1 MGLKVTSIKIDPYLN
16 IDAGTLS
23 PLDHGE
29 VFVLNDGGEV
39 DLDLGNYERYLDV
52 TLTRSNNITTGKI
65 YRDVIERERK
75 GDYLGKTVQVVPHI
89 TDAIQDW
96 VERVATI
103 PVDDSGEEPDVC
115 IIELGGTVGDIE
127 SAPFVEAMRQ
137 FQFRVG
143 HDNFALIHV
152 SLVPTI
158 GSVGEQKTKPTQAS
172 IRDLRGLGLTPDLI
186 ACRCEKTGLDEGIQ
200 AKISMF
206 CHVQPN
212 QVLAVRDC
220 NSVYHVPE
228 LLKDQGLVDFLW
240 KRLNI
245 EKTINITAPLQQKGA
260 DMWKRWN
267 QLTAAQER
275 LHDTVTIV
283 LVGKYTNL
291 QDSYASVVKALE
303 HASLNCR
310 KKLIMKWVEASDL
323 ESETRTANPVKYHE
337 AWQDLCSAEGILVP
351 GGFGNRGVEGKIAAA
366 KWAREQKVP
375 YLGICLGLQIAVIE
389 FARNVCGMTDAN
401 SIELDEN
408 TTTPVVVYM
417 PEISK
422 THLGGTMRLGARPT
436 EFQAGTENSTI
447 RKLYGGGS
455 TVLERHRHRYEINP
469 ELIEKFEAKGLK
481 FVGKDETGQR
491 MEIVE
496 LADHPYFLG
505 VQYHPEYLTRP
516 LKPSAPFMGLI
527 LAATNEL
534 QGHLATLPAQTVT
547 RAKRTPNQQEVLPPN
562 NSSSAFPTSSSSPII
577 PLNNG
582 RQQPQKHD
590 QFGPV
595 QQQQQRHQ
603 HERGGHRQSQHA
615 GGFNPWFHHYAS
627 KRAAFR
633 AFVAGSILTATGAT
647 IYSAST
653 SSSSSASSFFDKISE
668 RWTQLQS
675 DVSYARASFTSST
688 LSSDPTVRTFS
699 PSFSPNPF
707 SASRFEKQLKMLS
720 PEQVE
725 ERLAQNQRSFR
736 VMTKEQEKSK
746 DKEKQDLILGYCVN
760 QVASNNPIE
769 DDLSRHVV
777 RAKDGSPDKVFFGV
791 FDGHGGWCCSQK
803 VAQELAPSVAAELE
817 NVKDPHDVMAVM
829 EAIENGFLKL
839 DDKIVN
845 ETVQRVLAFPS
856 RPLACSSL
864 LPAISGSCA
873 LMAYVD
879 VKEKDLYVACAG
891 DSRAVLGVREPSATD
906 KSGHTWKAV
915 PLSFDQTG
923 RNRWEVR
930 RLQEEHPGEENTVVM
945 RGRVLGGLEP
955 TRAFGDARYK
965 WSREIQERVFQL
977 FPTYRQPHRNYYT
990 PPYVTAKPV
999 VKHHKIRPEDRFL
1012 VMATDGLW
1020 DKLTSDEVIQLVGDL
1035 LDGKTG
1041 QERMILDRNE
1051 LKAIKSKVKAIQGI
1065 VTGKS
1070 GDQTEE
1076 EEELTPAN
1084 LPPKGPASQVRQ
1096 FTFKDRSNASTHL
1109 VRNALGGGNDDMLA
1123 ATLSIPA
1130 PMSRYYRDDI
1140 TITVI
1145 FFGEQDTKL
1154 ALSGAEETDGF
1165 VEIV

>member
-1 MGLKVTSIKIDPYLN
+1 MVKKYVLVSGGVISGIGKGIIASSTGLLLKTMGLKVTSIKIDPYLN

-143 HDNFALIHV
+143 HENFALIHV

-228 LLKDQGLVDFLW
+228 LLKDQGMVDYLW

-245 EKTINITAPLQQKGA
+245 EKTINISAPLKQKGI
-260 DMWKRWN
+260 DMWAKWN
-267 QLTAAQER
+267 QLTSSQER

-323 ESETRTANPVKYHE
+323 EPEARSANPVKYHE
-337 AWQDLCSAEGILVP
+337 AWQDLCSAQGILVP

-389 FARNVCGMTDAN
+389 FARNVCGMPEAH

-408 TTTPVVVYM
+408 TTTPVVVFM

-422 THLGGTMRLGARPT
+422 THLGGTMRLGVKAT
-436 EFQAGTENSTI
+436 LFQEGTENSKL
-447 RKLYGGGS
+447 RKLYGGGDS
-455 TVLERHRHRYEINP
+455 VLERHRHRYEINP
-469 ELIEKFEAKGLK
+469 EMIDRFHAKGLQ

-496 LADHPYFLG
+496 MADHPYFVG

-516 LKPSAPFMGLI
+516 LKPSPPFMGLI
-527 LAATNEL
+527 LAATGDLEN
-534 QGHLATLPAQTVT
+534 HLA
-547 RAKRTPNQQEVLPPN
+547 
-562 NSSSAFPTSSSSPII
+562 
-577 PLNNG
+577 
-582 RQQPQKHD
+582 
-590 QFGPV
+590 
-595 QQQQQRHQ
+595 
-603 HERGGHRQSQHA
+603 
-615 GGFNPWFHHYAS
+615 
-627 KRAAFR
+627 
-633 AFVAGSILTATGAT
+633 
-647 IYSAST
+647 
-653 SSSSSASSFFDKISE
+653 
-668 RWTQLQS
+668 
-675 DVSYARASFTSST
+675 
-688 LSSDPTVRTFS
+688 
-699 PSFSPNPF
+699 
-707 SASRFEKQLKMLS
+707 
-720 PEQVE
+720 
-725 ERLAQNQRSFR
+725 
-736 VMTKEQEKSK
+736 
-746 DKEKQDLILGYCVN
+746 
-760 QVASNNPIE
+760 
-769 DDLSRHVV
+769 
-777 RAKDGSPDKVFFGV
+777 
-791 FDGHGGWCCSQK
+791 
-803 VAQELAPSVAAELE
+803 
-817 NVKDPHDVMAVM
+817 
-829 EAIENGFLKL
+829 
-839 DDKIVN
+839 
-845 ETVQRVLAFPS
+845 
-856 RPLACSSL
+856 SL
-864 LPAISGSCA
+864 
-873 LMAYVD
+873 
-879 VKEKDLYVACAG
+879 
-891 DSRAVLGVREPSATD
+891 
-906 KSGHTWKAV
+906 
-915 PLSFDQTG
+915 
-923 RNRWEVR
+923 
-930 RLQEEHPGEENTVVM
+930 
-945 RGRVLGGLEP
+945 
-955 TRAFGDARYK
+955 
-965 WSREIQERVFQL
+965 
-977 FPTYRQPHRNYYT
+977 
-990 PPYVTAKPV
+990 
-999 VKHHKIRPEDRFL
+999 
-1012 VMATDGLW
+1012 
-1020 DKLTSDEVIQLVGDL
+1020 
-1035 LDGKTG
+1035 
-1041 QERMILDRNE
+1041 
-1051 LKAIKSKVKAIQGI
+1051 
-1065 VTGKS
+1065 
-1070 GDQTEE
+1070 
-1076 EEELTPAN
+1076 
-1084 LPPKGPASQVRQ
+1084 
-1096 FTFKDRSNASTHL
+1096 
-1109 VRNALGGGNDDMLA
+1109 
-1123 ATLSIPA
+1123 
-1130 PMSRYYRDDI
+1130 
-1140 TITVI
+1140 
-1145 FFGEQDTKL
+1145 
-1154 ALSGAEETDGF
+1154 
-1165 VEIV
+1165 